1 MKGCVYMSLFTFKK
15 GLHLPYNKSL
25 TKDKDIEILKP
36 SKTLI
41 FPLSQH
47 IGAPCTPIVKIG
59 DRVLE
64 NEKIAD
70 SKEYI
75 SSPIHSSVSG
85 FVQDIKE
92 ISYKNGLKSKAIF
105 IENDFKYESFP
116 LEDYKYK
123 DSMNIEDFVSL
134 IRERGIV
141 GLGGATFPSH
151 VKLNIKN
158 HKEVKYIIINGA
170 ECEPYLTCDYKV
182 MTNYTEEIIK
192 ALKILSSYF
201 PKALIY
207 IGIEDNKLD
216 ALEKFKIQL
225 KDCNKI
231 FVFPLKTKYPQ
242 GSEKHLIYT
251 LTKIE
256 IPRAKIPLDLGCIVF
271 NISTIYQM
279 YKSLTYG
286 TPLTD
291 RVITVTGDALC
302 NPKNLRVKIGTPIS
316 DIIDFCGG
324 FIKEPKKIILGGPMM
339 GNAINSLNTPITKG
353 TSGIISLS
361 KEVPLKETS
370 CIRCGKCIN
379 SCPMNL
385 IPQRL
390 NELSTKENLKEFE
403 ALGGMNCLE
412 CGCCAYSCPAKIS
425 LVQNIRKA
433 KKSFKNKI

>member
-25 TKDKDIEILKP
+25 TKDKDIEILEP
-36 SKTLI
+36 NKTLI
-41 FPLSQH
+41 FPLTQH

-92 ISYKNGLKSKAIF
+92 VPYKNGSKGKAIF
-105 IENDFKYESFP
+105 IENDFKYESIP
-116 LEDYKYK
+116 LDDFKYSN
-123 DSMNIEDFVSL
+123 SMKIEDLVSL
-134 IRERGIV
+134 IRENGIV

-151 VKLNIKN
+151 VKLNIK
-158 HKEVKYIIINGA
+158 KEKEIKYIIINGA

-182 MTNYTEEIIK
+182 MTKYTDEIIK

-225 KDCNKI
+225 KDYEKI
-231 FVFPLKTKYPQ
+231 LVFPLKTKYPQ

-251 LTKIE
+251 LTKLE
-256 IPRAKIPLDLGCIVF
+256 IPRKKIPLDLGCIVF

-291 RVITVTGDALC
+291 RIITVTGDALYS
-302 NPKNLRVKIGTPIS
+302 PKNLKVKMGTPIS

-339 GNAINSLNTPITKG
+339 GNTINSLNTPITKG
-353 TSGIISLS
+353 TSGIICLS
-361 KEVPLKETS
+361 KETPLNATS

-390 NELSTKENLKEFE
+390 NELSAKENLKEFE
-403 ALGGMNCLE
+403 ALGGMSCLE